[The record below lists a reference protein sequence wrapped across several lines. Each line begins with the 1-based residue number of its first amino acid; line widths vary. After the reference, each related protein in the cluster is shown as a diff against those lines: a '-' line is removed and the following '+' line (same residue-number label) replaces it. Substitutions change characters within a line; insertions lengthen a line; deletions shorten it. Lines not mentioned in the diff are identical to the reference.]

1 MATTPSLNAEAK
13 KVLLRK
19 IPHGVFICGVA
30 EGDEVNGFTASWV
43 TQGSFE
49 PPLVVMAVR
58 ADSTS
63 NGMIQRSRRFS
74 LNVLAADQ
82 KDLAAV
88 FFKPQKGVGG
98 RFDAAPFQLGELGL
112 PILQDALGAVECA
125 LVGQVAPERGRGA
138 VIGVFTLCGS
148 LGIFFAAV
156 VGGTLFDLWRPS
168 APYVVM
174 GCLSGVLCLLAAYT
188 WVRGPSP
195 RIALN

>member
-1 MATTPSLNAEAK
+1 MSEAALDATAK

-30 EGDEVNGFTASWV
+30 EGEEVNGFTASWV

-63 NGMIQRSRRFS
+63 NGMIRRTRRFS

-88 FFKPQKGVGG
+88 FFKPQKAIGG
-98 RFDAAPFQLGELGL
+98 RFDAAPFTPGPLGL
-112 PILQDALGAVECA
+112 PILDQGLGGVECE
-125 LVGQVAPERGRGA
+125 LVGEVAHGDHTVFVGEVKSAVLHRDGA
-138 VIGVFTLCGS
+138 ALELAGTGWQY
-148 LGIFFAAV
+148 
-156 VGGTLFDLWRPS
+156 GG
-168 APYVVM
+168 
-174 GCLSGVLCLLAAYT
+174 
-188 WVRGPSP
+188 
-195 RIALN
+195 